1 MDGEELRQFTEFVNG
16 QQARLLRL
24 AWVLTGEQGA
34 AEDLVQSAL
43 ARTAARWRRVRDSPE
58 AYVRTAM
65 YHEQVSRWRS
75 PRHRRETVSA
85 DLPEPAAYDDTGHA
99 DLRVSME
106 RALLAL
112 PARSRAVLV
121 LRYYEDLPEAEV
133 AKILDC
139 PVGTVRSRTARA
151 LARLRALIPNPIP
164 EESR

>member
-1 MDGEELRQFTEFVNG
+1 
-16 QQARLLRL
+16 
-24 AWVLTGEQGA
+24 
-34 AEDLVQSAL
+34 
-43 ARTAARWRRVRDSPE
+43 E

-65 YHEQVSRWRS
+65 YHEQVSRWRG

-85 DLPEPAAYDDTGHA
+85 DLPEPAAHDDTGHA

-106 RALLAL
+106 SALMAL

-133 AKILDC
+133 ARILGC
-139 PVGTVRSRTARA
+139 PLGTVRSRTARA
-151 LARLRALIPNPIP
+151 LARLRALVPSPIP